1 MPLKMEGSMPH
12 PRFYL
17 KKGPFEAHDDQLR
30 YVDELLMELHGE
42 LVDLG
47 FAYEGGLK
55 DKLATAVFEYLEGR
69 GKQ

>member
-1 MPLKMEGSMPH
+1 MPVKMEGSLPY

-17 KKGPFEAHDDQLR
+17 EKGPFETHDDQLN
-30 YVDELLMELHGE
+30 YVDDLLMELHGE

-55 DKLATAVFEYLEGR
+55 DKLATAVFDYLESR

>member
-1 MPLKMEGSMPH
+1 MAMKMEGSPSD

-17 KKGPFEAHDDQLR
+17 EKGPFKTHDDHLN
-30 YVDELLMELHGE
+30 YVDDLLMELHGE

-47 FAYEGGLK
+47 FTYEGGLR
-55 DKLATAVFEYLEGR
+55 DALATSVFDYLRSR